1 MASRDNPEPCSHEIT
16 PLRLPSAT
24 GSPIERIARAEA
36 AASGATTEPEVRV
49 THSSPPLVNDAAAV
63 EHMRSALAAVAPVIE
78 PGPVTASEDVGLL
91 ASAAQAPCVYWLLG
105 GADPAAFAGAT
116 TRAEL
121 MARVAAQPSNHS
133 PLYAPV
139 VEPTLSTGIAAL
151 VAAARHWLPV
161 GR

>member
-1 MASRDNPEPCSHEIT
+1 
-16 PLRLPSAT
+16 
-24 GSPIERIARAEA
+24 
-36 AASGATTEPEVRV
+36 
-49 THSSPPLVNDAAAV
+49 
-63 EHMRSALAAVAPVIE
+63 MRSAWP
-78 PGPVTASEDVGLL
+78 PRRRSSSRVGSPPAKTSGRL
-91 ASAAQAPCVYWLLG
+91 ASAAQAPCVDRLLG